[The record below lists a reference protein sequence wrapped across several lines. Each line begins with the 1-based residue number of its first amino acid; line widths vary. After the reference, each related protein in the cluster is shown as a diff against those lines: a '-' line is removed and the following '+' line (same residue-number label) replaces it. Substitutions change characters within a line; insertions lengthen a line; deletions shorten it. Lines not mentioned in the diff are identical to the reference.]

1 MQRVNGCHKETTM
14 LGRMGK
20 DAGSLLGV
28 EIASD
33 SVRVL
38 QLRRRKGRYERVAWA
53 LERFEPFTAGDWWQ
67 APDRVLA
74 ALSSAY
80 RRSGSGQR
88 RVAVA
93 LPASQ
98 VICKLCQLP
107 ASLSDA
113 DLEAKLLADAD
124 RLFPFPLEELVMD
137 FQVMGASHVQAGA
150 RDVMVAACR
159 QAVLNP
165 LEALFE
171 AAGLQLEAVEVD
183 SIALRRLLPQPRAE
197 GSALLRL
204 EPGSATLHCW
214 SPDVLPQRREMP
226 LDRLCELLADCPF
239 LNDLVVTSTPTLHQA
254 RLQQLTDSL
263 SVQCRPL
270 PPVAGIDCHDNSMTL
285 ACALALGGW
294 R

>member
-1 MQRVNGCHKETTM
+1 M

-38 QLRRRKGRYERVAWA
+38 QLRRLKGRYERVAWA

-80 RRSGSGQR
+80 RRSGSRQR

-98 VICKLCQLP
+98 VICKLWQLP
-107 ASLSDA
+107 PGQSEA

-137 FQVMGASHVQAGA
+137 FQVMGASQVQAGA

-159 QAVLNP
+159 QAVLTP
-165 LEALFE
+165 WRRCSRRPDYSLKRWRSTASLCGGFCLSRVQK
-171 AAGLQLEAVEVD
+171 ARRCCDWSRVARRCIAGHQMYCPSGAKCPWIGCA
-183 SIALRRLLPQPRAE
+183 SWLP
-197 GSALLRL
+197 
-204 EPGSATLHCW
+204 
-214 SPDVLPQRREMP
+214 VV
-226 LDRLCELLADCPF
+226 PF
-239 LNDLVVTSTPTLHQA
+239 
-254 RLQQLTDSL
+254 
-263 SVQCRPL
+263 
-270 PPVAGIDCHDNSMTL
+270 
-285 ACALALGGW
+285 
-294 R
+294 

>member
-1 MQRVNGCHKETTM
+1 M

-38 QLRRRKGRYERVAWA
+38 QLRRRKGRYEQVAWA

-74 ALSSAY
+74 ALRSAY
-80 RRSGSGQR
+80 RRSGSRQR
-88 RVAVA
+88 RCAVA
-93 LPASQ
+93 LPCSQ
-98 VICKLCQLP
+98 VICKLWQLP
-107 ASLSDA
+107 GNQSEA
-113 DLEAKLLADAD
+113 DLEAQLLADAD

-150 RDVMVAACR
+150 QDVMVAACR
-159 QAVLNP
+159 QTVLQP

-171 AAGLQLEAVEVD
+171 AVGLQLEAVEVD
-183 SIALRRLLPQPRAE
+183 SIALRRLLPPPCAE
-197 GSALLRL
+197 ASGLLRL
-204 EPGSATLHCW
+204 EPASATLHCW
-214 SPDVLPQRREMP
+214 SRDVLPQRRELP
-226 LDRLCELLADCPF
+226 LDRLCELFVDCPF
-239 LNDLVVTSTPTLHQA
+239 LDDLVVTSTPMIEHA
-254 RLQQLTDSL
+254 RLQELSEYL
-263 SVQCRPL
+263 SVRCRPL
-270 PPVAGIDCHDNSMTL
+270 PPVAGIDCRDNSMTL
-285 ACALALGGW
+285 ACALALGGL